1 MYIISHGDIHEN
13 KQHMFAW
20 NLCCIFFKQLILN
33 PIPILA
39 YEQCRVNSTH
49 AVTPVK
55 AAPPL
60 CLIAITSHFLFFLSR
75 FSSYPKPKK
84 SSWPERGRLINTSVS
99 KKTESCWIVH
109 TCRTVKTF
117 IEGGQSVLDECK
129 LEKML
134 SSENVP
140 FIFYLHWSPQDNVDM
155 LATFFCNWYFHI
167 LNDVNI
173 DESSPSQGG

>member
-1 MYIISHGDIHEN
+1 MVIYTKTNNTCLLGIYVAYFLSSLSWIQS
-13 KQHMFAW
+13 QFWHM
-20 NLCCIFFKQLILN
+20 
-33 PIPILA
+33 
-39 YEQCRVNSTH
+39 NSAVWTVH
-49 AVTPVK
+49 IAVTPVK

-109 TCRTVKTF
+109 TCRTVNTF
-117 IEGGQSVLDECK
+117 IEGGHSVLDECK

-140 FIFYLHWSPQDNVDM
+140 FIFVCTGAPKIM
-155 LATFFCNWYFHI
+155 
-167 LNDVNI
+167 
-173 DESSPSQGG
+173 